1 MRFREKS
8 SAQHALTSLN
18 GRYKKCKFWGPLMI
32 LPLQCSVFSE
42 TPQIVNAP
50 PQICWPLHH
59 SGYAAEVGLY
69 NVNDNLLILKMSGG
83 LVLIEFDLNDTFTDV
98 TMMDFLWS
106 PSSTSP
112 LQVNRIYLKSS
123 KR

>member
-1 MRFREKS
+1 
-8 SAQHALTSLN
+8 
-18 GRYKKCKFWGPLMI
+18 MI
-32 LPLQCSVFSE
+32 LPQQCALVHL
-42 TPQIVNAP
+42 P
-50 PQICWPLHH
+50 PQICWPLHN

-69 NVNDNLLILKMSGG
+69 NYNMMLSLKMLGRLG
-83 LVLIEFDLNDTFTDV
+83 LIEVDLNDTFTDV

-112 LQVNRIYLKSS
+112 LQVKRIYLKSS